1 MLFYVRACVR
11 TMLLSCVRVH
21 KFIIAD
27 ANVMVAKSSRRRRRE
42 KNFAH
47 HANNS
52 EVAGGGGVNLNSDAL
67 KMNIFVPIFEYFFR
81 FYVHIAHYMA
91 DLAQCKTV
99 NESTIYDMLQST
111 KKPVLR

>member
-1 MLFYVRACVR
+1 MRACVR
-11 TMLLSCVRVH
+11 TMLLVWCTRVH

-27 ANVMVAKSSRRRRRE
+27 ANVMVVKNRRK

-52 EVAGGGGVNLNSDAL
+52 EVGGGGVNLNSDAL
-67 KMNIFVPIFEYFFR
+67 KMNILCPFSSISFH
-81 FYVHIAHYMA
+81 VHIAHYTA
-91 DLAQCKTV
+91 ELYTYVLYTPKTV
-99 NESTIYDMLQST
+99 NESSIYDMLQST